1 MVERDPE
8 SEEEKPAALRSVAV
22 EALQSAARQNDP
34 NEFDRLTRYALAL
47 IERARVIRQDRLT
60 VWDGN
65 APPSQRERRTQ
76 RTEDPS
82 PLRKSTAELINKLR
96 RLYSWK
102 IER

>member
-34 NEFDRLTRYALAL
+34 NECDRLIRYALAL
-47 IERARVIRQDRLT
+47 FERARVIRQDRLT

-65 APPSQRERRTQ
+65 APPSRRERRTQ
-76 RTEDPS
+76 RKEDPS
-82 PLRKSTAELINKLR
+82 PLRNR
-96 RLYSWK
+96 RAN
-102 IER
+102 